1 MTDLRE
7 APSADPLIMREL
19 RRKLDIWANELGF
32 QQLGVSGIQLGDH
45 PEALQRWLDKG
56 YHGQMSYMAE
66 RASLRAAPETLF
78 ENAASIISVR
88 MDFWPAKR
96 AKKGLP
102 PALDD
107 GETAYVASYALG
119 RDYHKLMRSR
129 LKKLADR
136 VRDFAGDYDM
146 RPFVDSAP
154 VLERGVAQQ
163 AGLGWIGKNTMLINP
178 AAGSHFFLGEL
189 FTSLPLPA
197 DKPFTDQH
205 CGSCRACL
213 DVCPTSA
220 FPEPGVLDARRC
232 ISYLTIEHR
241 GSIDE
246 ALRPLM
252 GNRVF
257 GCDDC
262 QAICPWNKFAH
273 FTKEADF
280 HPRQQISDRKMVELF
295 NWSEET
301 FLKQT
306 EGSAIRRTG
315 YESWLRNLAIG
326 LGNALAGRGV
336 LGKAAP
342 MADKDAI
349 RRALETRLDHE
360 SAVVRE
366 HVRWALS
373 QQAPS

>member
-1 MTDLRE
+1 MTDNSGASPANPRL
-7 APSADPLIMREL
+7 MHEL
-19 RRKLDIWANELGF
+19 RKLLDVWANELGF
-32 QQLGVSGIQLGDH
+32 QQLGVSDISLGEH
-45 PEALQRWLDKG
+45 PQALRRWLDKG

-66 RASLRAAPETLF
+66 RAAMRAAPETLF

-88 MDFWPAKR
+88 MDFWPASR
-96 AKKGLP
+96 PRKGLSS
-102 PALDD
+102 ALDD
-107 GETAYVASYALG
+107 GDTAYVASYALG

-129 LKKLADR
+129 LKKLGER
-136 VRDFAGDYDM
+136 IREFAGSHDM

-178 AAGSHFFLGEL
+178 SAGSHFFLGEL

-197 DKPFTDQH
+197 DKPFTEKH

-213 DVCPTSA
+213 DICPTSA

-246 ALRPLM
+246 SLRPLM

-262 QAICPWNKFAH
+262 QAICPWNKFAR
-273 FTKEADF
+273 FTDEADF
-280 HPRQQISDRKMVELF
+280 HPRQQISDRKMIELF
-295 NWSEET
+295 GWSEEV

-336 LGKAAP
+336 PRKSEPTIDGE
-342 MADKDAI
+342 AI
-349 RRALETRLDHE
+349 RAALLARLDSE

-373 QQAPS
+373 QQSPA